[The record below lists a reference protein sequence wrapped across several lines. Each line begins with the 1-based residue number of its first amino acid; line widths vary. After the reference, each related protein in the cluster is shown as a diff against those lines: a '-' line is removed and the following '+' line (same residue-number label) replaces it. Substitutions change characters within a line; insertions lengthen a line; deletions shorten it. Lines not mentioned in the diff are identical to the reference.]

1 MLHCFQPNEMKKI
14 SPPGRLR
21 LKKIIR
27 LLLGKLGIALLADF
41 DLSPV
46 DFSLVKALDRSPLA
60 NRTFRSTI
68 VELVSDSRSPMCF
81 GHSILLIEIGFLE
94 TISNSLSARQG
105 IELIRL
111 SKKTGASAPACS
123 IDFPFLSICSGI
135 LASAFGR
142 NILCFSINSFLMGIM
157 PMAMRNRF

>member
-1 MLHCFQPNEMKKI
+1 MKKI
-14 SPPGRLR
+14 SPHGRLR

-41 DLSPV
+41 DLGPV
-46 DFSLVKALDRSPLA
+46 DFPLVKALDRSPLA
-60 NRTFRSTI
+60 NRTFCSTI

-105 IELIRL
+105 IEQTF
-111 SKKTGASAPACS
+111 KKTGAQAPAHS
-123 IDFPFLSICSGI
+123 VDFPILSIIMAI
-135 LASAFGR
+135 LASAFWS
-142 NILCFSINSFLMGIM
+142 NILHFGINSLLMGIM
-157 PMAMRNRF
+157 PMAMSNGF

>member
-1 MLHCFQPNEMKKI
+1 MKKI
-14 SPPGRLR
+14 SPHGRLR

-41 DLSPV
+41 DLGPV
-46 DFSLVKALDRSPLA
+46 DFPLIKALDRSPLA
-60 NRTFRSTI
+60 NRTFCSTI

-105 IELIRL
+105 IEHTF
-111 SKKTGASAPACS
+111 KKTGAQLPHIQSIFPSSPSSGQSWHPHFGVTSSTSASTAC
-123 IDFPFLSICSGI
+123 LR
-135 LASAFGR
+135 ASC
-142 NILCFSINSFLMGIM
+142 LWQ
-157 PMAMRNRF
+157 